1 MKYQF
6 IDRYR
11 FVYLVENMCRILDIG
26 RSSYYTWKER
36 SKSMRDIENERLV
49 FNIKRVHEKNRKTFG
64 YI

>member
-6 IDRYR
+6 IDKYR
-11 FVYLVENMCRILDIG
+11 SVYRVEKMC